1 MPKRAAVVDSRLSA
15 VRAPMALQFSAAILA
30 VRGRFLSVFLST
42 KPSPAGGSL
51 DGGNRCVAE
60 NDLCRLIRHI
70 PRAYKNIFSA
80 SMSINA
86 LQFDRFGAKLW
97 IDHANWLMRRSPA
110 VALQLFR
117 TKSPDHLIAEAAAPE
132 RQMKRTLTAF
142 DLTCIGIGAV
152 IGTGIFALIGTAIAG
167 QTFPTR
173 LETPVL
179 NFIQA
184 WLSGADVVLGR
195 AGAGPAVA
203 VSLFVAALAC
213 GFAAL
218 CYAELA
224 SMIPVSGSAYTYS
237 YATLGEIVAW
247 IIGWDL
253 ILEYAVGNMAV
264 AVGWSGY
271 FVKLCGSLFGLKFP
285 LWAVTDYRTAGDLV
299 KNGSDALKDF
309 SSTTLPVIAGHPIA
323 LNFPALL
330 IVAMVTALLIYGI
343 RESAKTNTWI
353 VITKVAVVIFFISF
367 GAFMVH
373 PTNWHPYVPN
383 GFTGVMSGAAI
394 IFFAFIGFDAV
405 STTAEETKNPR
416 RDMPIGII
424 ASLII
429 CTLLYVLMGT
439 VLTGIKRYSVYLG
452 DPAAAATAFAS
463 QPWAE
468 ALVSAG
474 ALAGMTSVLLVFQLG
489 QPRIFMAMARDGL
502 LPQYFAKIH
511 PRFRT
516 PYVTTI
522 WTGVVVGG
530 VAMLADI
537 GSLSDL
543 TNIGTLFAFILVC
556 VGVVVLR
563 RTDAGRPRPFRVP
576 LVPLFPIV
584 GVIFCFVLML
594 SLPVLTWIRF
604 VVWLVIGLLI
614 YFLYSV
620 RHSKLRR
627 GIDVGP
633 TEDIPPPLVKT

>member
-1 MPKRAAVVDSRLSA
+1 
-15 VRAPMALQFSAAILA
+15 
-30 VRGRFLSVFLST
+30 
-42 KPSPAGGSL
+42 
-51 DGGNRCVAE
+51 
-60 NDLCRLIRHI
+60 
-70 PRAYKNIFSA
+70 
-80 SMSINA
+80 
-86 LQFDRFGAKLW
+86 
-97 IDHANWLMRRSPA
+97 MRRFRPVGS
-110 VALQLFR
+110 QLFK
-117 TKSPDHLIAEAAAPE
+117 TKSPEHLMAEAAAPE
-132 RQMKRTLTAF
+132 RQMKRTLSAF
-142 DLTCIGIGAV
+142 DLTCIGIGAI
-152 IGTGIFALIGTAIAG
+152 IGKGLFALIGTAIAG

-179 NFIQA
+179 NYIQA
-184 WLSGADVVLGR
+184 WLSGGDVVLGR

-203 VSLFVAALAC
+203 ISLFVAALAC

-224 SMIPVSGSAYTYS
+224 SMIPVSGSTYTYS

-247 IIGWDL
+247 VIGWDL

-271 FVKLCGSLFGLKFP
+271 FVKLCHSLFGLKFP
-285 LWAVTDYRTAGDLV
+285 IWAVNDYRTASDLIAKGGDT
-299 KNGSDALKDF
+299 LKDF
-309 SSTTLPVIAGHPIA
+309 SSTTLPTIAGHPIA
-323 LNFPALL
+323 LNFPALV
-330 IVAMVTALLIYGI
+330 IVALVTVLLVYGI
-343 RESAKTNTWI
+343 RESAKTNTMI
-353 VITKVAVVIFFISF
+353 VIIKVAVVVFFISF

-383 GFTGVMSGAAI
+383 GFAGVMSGAAI

-439 VLTGIKRYSVYLG
+439 VLAGIKNYTVYLG

-463 QPWAE
+463 KPWAE
-468 ALVSAG
+468 ALISAG

-502 LPQYFAKIH
+502 LPQYFARIH

-522 WTGVVVGG
+522 WTGVIVGG
-530 VAMLADI
+530 VAMLVDI

-556 VGVVVLR
+556 LGVIVLR
-563 RTDAGRPRPFRVP
+563 RTDPDRLRPFRVP
-576 LVPLFPIV
+576 FVPLFPIL
-584 GVIFCFVLML
+584 GVVFCIVLML
-594 SLPVLTWIRF
+594 SLPLITWRRF
-604 VVWLVIGLLI
+604 FGWLA
-614 YFLYSV
+614 
-620 RHSKLRR
+620 
-627 GIDVGP
+627 
-633 TEDIPPPLVKT
+633 